1 MTTKPPTGLA
11 ATGRDSSDDVEDL
24 SDELVVDA
32 SQDVTVEASEDST
45 LDINDEDAITGTE
58 TPAPTPAPLFA
69 SMETPPPSAPNTT
82 AGYARRGAP
91 TLLGMPHPS
100 MPLPGSS
107 SPASKLGLG
116 FGEDDHDLG
125 DDDDEVTVMA
135 RPSVTDDEEE
145 ATKVEPAETAIRAA
159 ASKDDDDEDELT
171 AALSTQASVERERAL
186 RKSMPPSLDVPL
198 SAHSYRA
205 GDSGAEYA
213 SSADLADDS
222 DELLA
227 DATPGV
233 ALDEDDSATG
243 SYSPEADEPSSELEA
258 VLAPRRPTSP
268 AGSSPLGGAG
278 FGASP
283 FSASAPL
290 ARTDGFGGR
299 LPTPSAGLGLTLPP
313 SPAAARSFP
322 VLIAPGAGRGALPA
336 HHVARADWVDPRA
349 ANPGAVGRR
358 HDGQHRRDLPE
369 RAASAGRAR
378 RLLPRLPRR
387 RAGDWREIPGHA
399 RARTRAHR
407 RCCTR
412 AAATSR
418 CPRADAAAGDRA
430 AAGPR
435 RAGARSRRAV
445 AGRCRCTRAGAP
457 CARAATD
464 GAGRHARADRPHRR
478 HRRRRPEAR
487 RQTRRPSH
495 DRAQG
500 GDEHRRRPRLEAPRQ
515 GGQGLGRPL
524 RRLTLPRR
532 RRQPAKCLTS

>member
-11 ATGRDSSDDVEDL
+11 ATGHPDSSDRDVEDL
-24 SDELVVDA
+24 SDELVVDS
-32 SQDVTVEASEDST
+32 SQDVTVEASDDAT
-45 LDINDEDAITGTE
+45 LDINEEDAITGTE
-58 TPAPTPAPLFA
+58 TPAPTPAPLYA
-69 SMETPPPSAPNTT
+69 SMETPPPSAANTT

-100 MPLPGSS
+100 MPLPGSI

-116 FGEDDHDLG
+116 FGEDDQDLG

-159 ASKDDDDEDELT
+159 ASKDDDEEDELT

-205 GDSGAEYA
+205 GDSGAEFA

-243 SYSPEADEPSSELEA
+243 SYSPELDEPSSELEA

-268 AGSSPLGGAG
+268 AGSAPLGGAG

-313 SPAAARSFP
+313 GPPPAASPFSSR
-322 VLIAPGAGRGALPA
+322 LAPGGAPYPRTMSPTQTGSIPALQIPAPSGAVTMASTGGIFRNVQLPLGGLVASCLACLVGGLVIGGKFLGTRAPAPAPIVAAAPAPAPHQAAPQPAAPAATPAPTDPTIAAGEDAPKPA
-336 HHVARADWVDPRA
+336 AKRAARPTTVRKVATNTGDAPVSKPRPKVAKGWVDPF
-349 ANPGAVGRR
+349 
-358 HDGQHRRDLPE
+358 
-369 RAASAGRAR
+369 
-378 RLLPRLPRR
+378 
-387 RAGDWREIPGHA
+387 
-399 RARTRAHR
+399 
-407 RCCTR
+407 
-412 AAATSR
+412 
-418 CPRADAAAGDRA
+418 AD
-430 AAGPR
+430 
-435 RAGARSRRAV
+435 
-445 AGRCRCTRAGAP
+445 
-457 CARAATD
+457 
-464 GAGRHARADRPHRR
+464 
-478 HRRRRPEAR
+478 
-487 RQTRRPSH
+487 
-495 DRAQG
+495 
-500 GDEHRRRPRLEAPRQ
+500 
-515 GGQGLGRPL
+515 
-524 RRLTLPRR
+524 
-532 RRQPAKCLTS
+532 